1 MSLSFFFYTFFYFSA
16 SALASFLDPLA
27 LPSPHIDFFLY
38 CTSHSLLFFFF
49 KVLLL
54 FNEQFANAAFLSVVF
69 HLRKKLACVTASS
82 LSVSLLSNIKP
93 VFILSSRFTIQLTHY
108 SVHCFRPSLSE
119 LKRDIETVRDRLF
132 LLLLS
137 NTQGFFFCLLPFFF
151 LSKKTK
157 PSAP

>member
-1 MSLSFFFYTFFYFSA
+1 MEDWGDWANASAASLSCFWNTNPCHSFSLRTRRWSFLFFLFFFYTFFYFSA

-69 HLRKKLACVTASS
+69 HLRKKASVRDSFFFERFPLIKHKACIYS
-82 LSVSLLSNIKP
+82 LITFHYTIDPLFCSLLPSE
-93 VFILSSRFTIQLTHY
+93 
-108 SVHCFRPSLSE
+108 SV
-119 LKRDIETVRDRLF
+119 
-132 LLLLS
+132 
-137 NTQGFFFCLLPFFF
+137 
-151 LSKKTK
+151 
-157 PSAP
+157 